1 MALNFCN
8 LGGKLVLVT
17 GAGTG
22 IGQGIAMALA
32 EMGADV
38 ALHYSRSAEG
48 AREAVAQ
55 IKALGRRAIAIQGD
69 LGVVADCRRV
79 ADEAAAFLDSVP
91 DCVGRVPHRVVS
103 CCRSQPVRQRLVQL

>member
-1 MALNFCN
+1 MSLNLCN

-55 IKALGRRAIAIQGD
+55 ITAHGPPGHRHPGRPGASWRTAAGWWM
-69 LGVVADCRRV
+69 RRPPSW
-79 ADEAAAFLDSVP
+79 AGWMAW
-91 DCVGRVPHRVVS
+91 
-103 CCRSQPVRQRLVQL
+103 

>member
-48 AREAVAQ
+48 AREAVAH
-55 IKALGRRAIAIQGD
+55 IEALGAGARSPSRATWASSPIATGW
-69 LGVVADCRRV
+69 
-79 ADEAAAFLDSVP
+79 
-91 DCVGRVPHRVVS
+91 
-103 CCRSQPVRQRLVQL
+103 